1 MPREYDNTGKA
12 ITAVEAATV
21 KALTAAALLVQGD
34 AVLRSP
40 VDTGNLRSSITYNV
54 KPKEARVGTNV
65 EYAIWPEVGV
75 KSKPNYPKQ
84 PYLRPAL
91 DNNMA
96 KINTLMA
103 KVYRDAIKGVTR

>member
-21 KALTAAALLVQGD
+21 KALTAAALVVQSE
-34 AVLRSP
+34 AVLRCP

-65 EYAIWPEVGV
+65 HYAPHVCYGT
-75 KSKPNYPKQ
+75 KKMKAQ
-84 PYLRPAL
+84 PFLRPAL
-91 DNNMA
+91 DGNRD
-96 KINTLMA
+96 KINILLA
-103 KVYRDAIKGVTR
+103 KAYRDAIKGVTR